1 MALGD
6 KYRAWEEKKK
16 KEDENGT
23 VEAPGDRYAKW
34 EWENHGDE
42 LMNDFQAH
50 LTNYTN
56 SYNAYY
62 DSYNKRFSGRKGTYE
77 DSYVSDSGDWLEESK
92 RQISGL
98 EAERD
103 YLDKFVLQYGKYM
116 GIDYTS
122 DVNKMLSGLSTNYN
136 QMMRVAEQDNTYWN
150 KFADEEAYKAFQAIE
165 SERTAN
171 KQALDNYNP
180 EEEQQKLAAL
190 EEQYDTLDTLM
201 IGYGGGGDETDKAI
215 WDERLRL
222 EKSYGMTMSE
232 IEAAIKEKRRFIK
245 DAENYHKY
253 KDIPQEKDFLAS
265 SAFSEAFAAEDGVY
279 NFINSVNGEDIT
291 SDAEAQKVID
301 EYLSSLDSVSDLLY
315 INLTEDEKKIYN
327 YLYAKQGRQEAMEY
341 LKTLG
346 EELSAR
352 EGAKIYENLSGIE
365 KAFYWAKAG
374 LDQFGEGV
382 ASLFSSE
389 ARPTSPVQYA
399 SAMVREDAYDTWE
412 GLGYLYDAGVT
423 AGNMLP
429 SIAVSFINPTAGAV
443 TMGASAS
450 GNAYNQAL
458 KEGYSKREAAAYG
471 LLVGVSET
479 CLQRVLGGISSMG
492 GKGNLISKM
501 KSKVSMI
508 DKSLLRISAKYG
520 IALSGEIIEE
530 ELQLFLEPAFK
541 SIIMGEDYD
550 LPTINEILETAIVT
564 ALSTGALESTSII
577 SGEVTTRAKGK
588 EIASAQN
595 GVKDLIDF
603 SQEIKGADPQ
613 TTARASELAQKT
625 ATKKGRDNHYIIGE
639 LYKTTGE
646 MVAQSNKASITKSLE
661 ESGLSKNE
669 ADDVANAIIA
679 AYNGEK
685 LTRKQRK
692 LLQSVDSE
700 AAVHQE
706 AAIANETKDKYKA
719 LIKQGGTDT
728 DIQRPASHEEPI
740 TAEEK
745 LQKAWAEMDQEETS
759 PEMQELLEL
768 SKQYGEGAQEMV
780 QAYREGQNVQMY
792 NNGYRA
798 AYSMGREGVNRE
810 YAMNATSAGIAY
822 LTDEQRML
830 AYEAGRAVAAEAV
843 NQSEVMEE
851 VDNGKERAKRKDVHL
866 RHGVQRSDGQSAGGK
881 VRSVEKGTGAVQVRQ
896 EATARERTADGT
908 GTDETTQE
916 AEALGL
922 PKGSSMGKAR
932 LYTGAGDAHT
942 DKAQALGKKYGVQL
956 VLFEGDNILIPD
968 PETGKRVPVRAYI
981 QNGVAYV
988 RADHKVFK
996 ADQLMRHEITHARIA
1011 RGEINVE
1018 KVYNRL
1024 VDLYKSE
1031 EVVLAVLQKYAEAYS
1046 MLDYS
1051 ALQVMEEIVCDSE
1064 AEMNAFAPKDQKSAE
1079 RFLENTRRLTSETT
1093 SDPQTRGP
1101 PANQNA
1107 NADTKPQANDDP
1119 FSVLDIPTGKTS
1131 RELGESFAA
1140 QVEKVKDNTHDKD
1153 NHVYMGTAPAGIAK
1167 ILELPKLPMLI
1178 TSNHIYAMAVSKSEA
1193 RAKKRYNPKL
1203 HYHKLGWETVKKL
1216 PEYIDDPVL
1225 IIKST
1230 VDPLDAR
1237 FVIITAHSDS
1247 SGNPILVA
1255 VKPNGRGNV
1264 FNIEVPTNA
1273 VLSGYGK
1280 ESIQNYVATAKNEH
1294 RILYASKKN
1303 SQKAKN
1309 TTGVQFSDN
1318 ILASDYSN
1326 NLAQFKKIVN
1336 EKFKGTIFE
1345 KSGLPKFSRELTHDS
1360 AGRVL
1365 TADQQDFFEESQCR
1379 DKDGNLL
1386 VMYQGGDGEFT
1397 VFDRKKSK
1405 PSNLYGRGF
1414 YFTNSESHAKQYGNA
1429 RAFYLNIKN
1438 PVPTDKTTITKPQL
1452 RKFLEVVAQ
1461 NEDDYSFENYGYG
1474 ATVDQVLQSI
1484 YGKSDFLMLYDIAQT
1499 AIGDMVEAVELFN
1512 QINGTTFDGLILD
1525 TETVTFRSN
1534 QAKSVDNKNPT
1545 PNPDIRFSREL
1556 PDTMEELQK
1565 ENEDL
1570 RKEYKKL
1577 QKEYEKEHK
1586 RAEHFK
1592 AQTHLSKVK
1601 KARVE
1606 DVDRVTRKL
1615 LKEYE
1620 SQADFGKVRN
1630 GLLSLANEL
1639 LNAFDSKQKVDWND
1653 VESRVSDIAQGIVD
1667 KAYRQTNGETLET
1680 IKEIRAHLRGTSIAI
1695 PEENKG
1701 DIPDFGDFKKR
1712 NFGNFII
1719 SDKGTP
1725 IDVKWLELQD
1735 QFGKGLFPE
1744 DIGNPSDQ
1752 LLHLAELM
1760 GEEPAFSNPYSQ
1772 EMTEATMACTNR
1784 ILELLLYG
1792 AIRQETT
1799 FADRVKESHEAE
1811 KKRIVQY
1818 FAKERERANR
1828 ERIEREKVAHNRQ
1841 QVEKVA
1847 KSLMK
1852 MLAHPDKNNHVPMEL
1867 QGPLMKFLES
1877 FDISTNSL
1885 EYGGYALVK
1894 DMSYIGAMMEM
1905 KQAVASQR
1913 TALDNADE
1921 GIFVLDVPKEYIER
1935 IDDHIKSITDAME
1948 HVDLTTRR
1956 AYEMSSAE
1964 LADLAFIL
1972 NTISA
1977 AIHKIDNL
1985 HMQGAKGRV
1994 SELGKTTMREM
2005 KHRDAVKGESGNKLV
2020 WGNYTPYQAFR
2031 RMGTAAQQIFTGLTQ
2046 GQGKLARTVKA
2057 AIDFAKKT
2065 YTEDQAKAWE
2075 KEVHSFELSS
2085 GETIQMTTAQ
2095 VMGFWCLQQRKQAY
2109 KHMAHGGI
2117 RVGTFK
2123 SKGKDVVQTEHL
2135 RLSAEDIATISNAL
2149 TKDQKDVARRLQQY
2163 MERVGGK
2170 LINEISMA
2178 RWDYMAATEENYY
2191 PIKTDDATRDAKAP
2205 EQDTANLWALLNK
2218 SFTKE
2223 LQPHAKNAIIIDSIF
2238 DVFADHMS
2246 ETAEY
2251 NAFALPLVDAM
2262 KWFNYR
2268 ERRYFDG
2275 GQPVAIE
2282 DFSDAALSEME
2293 IEDVGVH
2300 RSIRDT
2306 LGTAAVKYF
2315 TDLITDI
2322 NSSQKAGRHED
2333 FLGKILS
2340 RAKVASV
2347 GWNLRVAIQQPT
2359 AILRASMLL
2368 DMPDL
2373 LRGSLRIGTKELVKE
2388 MQEYSGIALWKSMGY
2403 YDLNV
2408 SRSVRDQIKGTDSL
2422 VDRFNEKGLW
2432 LPAKMD
2438 EITWSRIWAACKL
2451 KVERE
2456 QGLSGERLKQETAK
2470 LFEDVVYQTQVA
2482 DSVLTRSSWMRAK
2495 NNAMREATAFLSEPT
2510 VSLNILFSAF
2520 QDYEE
2525 GHTTWEKAKRGLKI
2539 GFYGY
2544 ALSAIANALVTALMD
2559 AWRDDDEYESYG
2571 EKYLQAL
2578 FGDNVW
2584 DGNLFSELNP
2594 VEKIAFA
2601 KDLISYFKGYTVQ
2614 PGYAE
2619 LYASAK
2625 SLIKNLD
2632 NIFKGKG
2639 SVTEY
2644 GVIYQALQLLS
2655 NAGGIALSNM
2665 TREVVGIWNNTAGR
2679 LYPHLLIHRY
2689 ESTEKTKIRDAFKGQ
2704 TLTEE
2709 EAIEALLQ
2717 QGVYKD
2723 EDDAY
2728 WAVQGWKT
2736 GDTSPYDDLCAL
2748 VKTGGNITDAMKAL
2762 TEHGYTEE
2770 EIRKYL
2776 KTKIGQW
2783 YTGTEKEPASIT
2795 KPQAISM
2802 LERYTDLS
2810 DKEIQDTVLKWTCKV
2825 VTGTDYDDIKQE
2837 LIDGKITAGRA
2848 AEMLVKYGSMEKA
2861 KAEAKVN
2868 HWLWQSKNPEYSDL
2882 SEAAVEKFTEVCQ
2895 SAGVEVSVFYDCWK
2909 FYNSTEA
2916 DKDRNGKPISG
2927 SKKDKVKKYIYGLD
2941 IPSSQKRLLMKCF
2954 YD

>member
-6 KYRAWEEKKK
+6 KYREWEKNKRSES
-16 KEDENGT
+16 EDGT
-23 VEAPGDRYAKW
+23 VSSLGDKYLQW

-180 EEEQQKLAAL
+180 EEEQQKLAIL
-190 EEQYDTLDTLM
+190 QEQYDALKNVM
-201 IGYGGGGDETDKAI
+201 ANYGMGGSEEDGRI
-215 WDERLRL
+215 MDERKRL
-222 EKSYGMTMSE
+222 EESYGMTMSE
-232 IEAAIKEKRRFIK
+232 IKAAIKEKRRFIK

-253 KDIPQEKDFLAS
+253 KDITQEKDFLAS

-291 SDAEAQKVID
+291 SDAEAQKVVD
-301 EYLSSLDSVSDLLY
+301 EYLSSLDSVGDLLY

-423 AGNMLP
+423 VGNMLP

-492 GKGNLISKM
+492 GKGNLASRM
-501 KSKVSMI
+501 MSKVSMI

-530 ELQLFLEPAFK
+530 ELQLLLEPAFK

-550 LPTINEILETAIVT
+550 LPTINEMLETAIVT

-830 AYEAGRAVAAEAV
+830 AYEAGRAVATEAV

-851 VDNGKERAKRKDVHL
+851 VDNGKERAKRKGVHL

-908 GTDETTQE
+908 GTDEATQE

-922 PKGSSMGKAR
+922 PKGSSMGKVR

-1093 SDPQTRGP
+1093 SDPQNRGP
-1101 PANQNA
+1101 PADTEGKFSKETRKVKTFLRHFSGAVNEGEYIYLSNIEKA
-1107 NADTKPQANDDP
+1107 TIKSNIKTGFGHLAPDAKRGIVSAHDISKGYTYRFVCNADYSVTVIDVFDDVADRAIIDRLLKEVTGHDSAGVRQSGKPAGTEGVRQSDRSNDGSTYEKAKP
-1119 FSVLDIPTGKTS
+1119 GKSTAEVDDGTSEGNRQRDSRSS
-1131 RELGESFAA
+1131 RENSNDGGA
-1140 QVEKVKDNTHDKD
+1140 DK
-1153 NHVYMGTAPAGIAK
+1153 T
-1167 ILELPKLPMLI
+1167 
-1178 TSNHIYAMAVSKSEA
+1178 
-1193 RAKKRYNPKL
+1193 R
-1203 HYHKLGWETVKKL
+1203 
-1216 PEYIDDPVL
+1216 
-1225 IIKST
+1225 
-1230 VDPLDAR
+1230 
-1237 FVIITAHSDS
+1237 
-1247 SGNPILVA
+1247 
-1255 VKPNGRGNV
+1255 
-1264 FNIEVPTNA
+1264 
-1273 VLSGYGK
+1273 
-1280 ESIQNYVATAKNEH
+1280 
-1294 RILYASKKN
+1294 N
-1303 SQKAKN
+1303 SQK
-1309 TTGVQFSDN
+1309 V
-1318 ILASDYSN
+1318 
-1326 NLAQFKKIVN
+1326 
-1336 EKFKGTIFE
+1336 
-1345 KSGLPKFSRELTHDS
+1345 KFSREVDSTGKQLTEAQQEYFKDS
-1360 AGRVL
+1360 KV
-1365 TADQQDFFEESQCR
+1365 R
-1379 DKDGNLL
+1379 DENGNLL

-1556 PDTMEELQK
+1556 PDTVEELQK
-1565 ENEDL
+1565 ENEEL
-1570 RKEYKKL
+1570 RKEYKEL

-1913 TALDNADE
+1913 TALDKAEE
-1921 GIFVLDVPKEYIER
+1921 GIFVLDVPKEYIKR
-1935 IDDHIKSITDAME
+1935 IDDHNKSITDAME

-2205 EQDTANLWALLNK
+2205 EQDTASLWALLNK

-2223 LQPHAKNAIIIDSIF
+2223 LQPHAQNAIIIDSIF

-2282 DFSDAALSEME
+2282 DFSDAALSEMQ
-2293 IEDVGVH
+2293 IEDISVQ

-2315 TDLITDI
+2315 TNLIVDI
-2322 NSSQKAGRHED
+2322 NSAQKAGRHED

-2495 NNAMREATAFLSEPT
+2495 NHALREATAFLSEPT

-2544 ALSAIANALVTALMD
+2544 TLSAIANALVTALMD

-2601 KDLISYFKGYTVQ
+2601 KDVISYFKGYTVQ

-2709 EAIEALLQ
+2709 EAVQALLQ

-2728 WAVQGWKT
+2728 WEVQKWTLGS
-2736 GDTSPYDDLCAL
+2736 DTSPYDDIHAL
-2748 VKTGGNITDAMKAL
+2748 VKTGGNITDAMNAL
-2762 TEHGYTEE
+2762 IEHGYSEE
-2770 EIRKYL
+2770 QIRSNL
-2776 KTKIGQW
+2776 KTNIGQW
-2783 YTGTEKEPASIT
+2783 YKGTEDAPASIS
-2795 KPQAISM
+2795 KSQAISM
-2802 LERYTDLS
+2802 LDKYTDLS
-2810 DKEIQDTVLKWTCKV
+2810 NDEIEALVLKWTCKV

-2882 SEAAVEKFTEVCQ
+2882 SEAAVEKYTEVCQ

-2927 SKKDKVKKYIYGLD
+2927 SKKNKVKKYIYGLD